1 MFDMNVLIIEDE
13 RPAQQLL
20 IRLLGKYYPDFTIVS
35 ILDSIT
41 SAVEWLRSNSADLIF
56 MDVELSDGTC
66 FEIFRHI
73 DIKAPVIITT
83 AYEQYALEA
92 FKTKCIDYMLKP
104 IEDLA
109 FKESVE
115 RCLQFC
121 AASSSSKKEESTSS
135 SKAYRQR
142 YTIKVGSR
150 IVVVDTSSI
159 AYFFSED
166 KSTYIITDDDKQY
179 LYDQSLDSLKDE
191 LDPEVFYKLSRGCIA
206 SLGSISN
213 ISKYFNSRL
222 KVTLKPGKNLQVLVS
237 RDRVQGFLEWLE
249 GKK

>member
-1 MFDMNVLIIEDE
+1 MKVLLIEDE

-35 ILDSIT
+35 VLDSIT
-41 SAVEWLRSNSADLIF
+41 SAVDWLRENTADLIF
-56 MDVELSDGTC
+56 MDVELSDGSC
-66 FEIFRHI
+66 FEIFKHI
-73 DIKAPVIITT
+73 DVKAPVIITT
-83 AYEQYALEA
+83 AYEQYALDA
-92 FKTKCIDYMLKP
+92 FKTKCIDYLLKP
-104 IEDLA
+104 IEDDT

-121 AASSSSKKEESTSS
+121 ANSASAEMYNADSDE
-135 SKAYRQR
+135 SKAYKQR
-142 YTIKVGSR
+142 YTIKVGSQ
-150 IVVVDTSSI
+150 IVVVESLNI
-159 AYFFSED
+159 AYFYSED
-166 KSTYIITDDDKQY
+166 KSTFLVTNDDKQY

-191 LDPEVFYKLSRGCIA
+191 LDPDIFYKLSRGCIA
-206 SLGSISN
+206 NIKAINS

-222 KVTLKPGKNLQVLVS
+222 KVTLNPGKAPQVIVP